1 MRTLLWLAL
10 LSAVPAL
17 AGPLDSFSNADAVKG
32 LKDAL
37 TQGAS
42 AAVAKLGVDD
52 GFLKNPKVK
61 IPLPENLQK
70 VERMLRTFGM
80 GQQADELVVAMNR
93 AAEAAVPEAKAL
105 LIDAVKKMSVADA
118 KQILNGGDNAATQ
131 YFRKVTEAP
140 LTQKFLPIV
149 NEATQKVGLAQ
160 QYNQFA
166 ASGARFGLVKEED
179 TKIENYVTR
188 RALDGLYLVIG
199 EQEKALRENPVQA
212 STSMAK
218 KIFDA
223 LK

>member
-1 MRTLLWLAL
+1 MRKLLLLTLVTAV
-10 LSAVPAL
+10 SAF
-17 AGPLDSFSNADAVKG
+17 AGPLDSFSNADTVKA

-37 TQGAS
+37 TQSAS
-42 AAVAKLGVDD
+42 TAVAALGVDD

-70 VERMLRTFGM
+70 VERVMRTFGM
-80 GQQADELVVAMNR
+80 GEQADQLVVAMNR

-105 LIDAVKKMSVADA
+105 LIEAVQKMSVADA
-118 KQILNGGDNAATQ
+118 KQILTGSDNAATQ

-140 LTQKFLPIV
+140 LTKKFLPIV
-149 NEATQKVGLAQ
+149 SEATQKVGLAQ

-166 ASGARFGLVKEED
+166 ASGARFGLVKEEEA
-179 TKIENYVTR
+179 KIENYVTR
-188 RALDGLYLVIG
+188 KALDGLYLVIG

-212 STSMAK
+212 STSIAK
-218 KIFDA
+218 KVFDA